1 MAYVKT
7 PRWAGIRSLG
17 TGDHIF
23 WIGELQG
30 RSRRRTMGPPS
41 GNCHARPSGMG
52 PTHLSS
58 ENQWPA
64 RHLVTDGVPVL
75 IPLALL
81 AQV

>member
-7 PRWAGIRSLG
+7 QRWAGIRSLG

-23 WIGELQG
+23 WIGELRG
-30 RSRRRTMGPPS
+30 KNRTKMGPPG
-41 GNCHARPSGMG
+41 GNCHAKPSGTD

-64 RHLVTDGVPVL
+64 GASGD
-75 IPLALL
+75 
-81 AQV
+81 

>member
-1 MAYVKT
+1 
-7 PRWAGIRSLG
+7 
-17 TGDHIF
+17 
-23 WIGELQG
+23 
-30 RSRRRTMGPPS
+30 MGPPS

-64 RHLVTDGVPVL
+64 GRLVTDGVPVL